1 MRSRYSLRNCDDD
14 FLARRRGILADGHS
28 AKSQADRKL
37 PLVHRKDRQVH
48 VAELA
53 FLYNISG
60 QVAAGDLD

>member
-1 MRSRYSLRNCDDD
+1 MRSRYSLGNCDDD
-14 FLARRRGILADGHS
+14 FLAGRRGIFADGHS

-53 FLYNISG
+53 FF
-60 QVAAGDLD
+60 